1 MKRDEASFLV
11 PGGPGIKWGLRTGMA
26 RRQKMVGRQHR
37 AGERKGAE
45 GKSHIDSITHTNT
58 HTYVCVCAFWQICSL
73 IH

>member
-1 MKRDEASFLV
+1 
-11 PGGPGIKWGLRTGMA
+11 
-26 RRQKMVGRQHR
+26 MVGRQHR